1 MVREK
6 MTRQG
11 KFFLFHR
18 RKRQYFHAM
27 GVEDKGDGPVPYL
40 HWSPYFAGAKGFDT
54 IKAARNIQSKLAAQG
69 IYVIIVNENWE
80 GVV

>member
-1 MVREK
+1 
-6 MTRQG
+6 
-11 KFFLFHR
+11 
-18 RKRQYFHAM
+18 M

-69 IYVIIVNENWE
+69 IYVIIVNENRE